1 MLNVD
6 WPSRC
11 QGFDDAA
18 YSLISYNI
26 VCDGTEE
33 VYFSGVVQYVVIKT
47 LGDALYGGKRCRIA
61 QEEAVKNNI
70 GFFIDSLFGG
80 TVNDD
85 YYSPGCLASD
95 FVSSVENIETT
106 PMTSSN
112 NSVVSGRYFEK
123 QPPSMFVQVIE
134 KGRFKKKEMFS
145 GDELKEE
152 FIRSQF
158 KHKIDFEDYVNL
170 SELFSGRIFCL
181 PAIVSTLKFTG
192 KDCRF

>member
-1 MLNVD
+1 
-6 WPSRC
+6 
-11 QGFDDAA
+11 
-18 YSLISYNI
+18 
-26 VCDGTEE
+26 
-33 VYFSGVVQYVVIKT
+33 
-47 LGDALYGGKRCRIA
+47 
-61 QEEAVKNNI
+61 
-70 GFFIDSLFGG
+70 
-80 TVNDD
+80 
-85 YYSPGCLASD
+85 
-95 FVSSVENIETT
+95 
-106 PMTSSN
+106 
-112 NSVVSGRYFEK
+112 
-123 QPPSMFVQVIE
+123 MFVQVIE